1 MFQPELFPDH
11 PSQPRPRGFKLFSLP
26 GRFLRLRLAYEDL
39 LFGAL
44 ALLLV
49 VLGGF
54 CLGVERGKQLTG
66 MRPAL
71 LTTQGIATAGEATVA
86 PGTAGP
92 GAPESRKAPRPVPVI
107 PVGMTAVP
115 AAQSLSSAE
124 RQGAGSYVIQL
135 ASYTNEGP
143 AREEVRRLEKR
154 GVRAQVVPQGRYFE
168 VRAVGF
174 RSREEAKGALS
185 SLRQVYRDAFLKRVG

>member
-1 MFQPELFPDH
+1 MAV
-11 PSQPRPRGFKLFSLP
+11 PSQPRPRRFQLFSLP

-54 CLGVERGKQLTG
+54 CLGVERGKQLSG
-66 MRPAL
+66 AQPVL
-71 LTTQGIATAGEATVA
+71 LTTQGIATAGEGTRA
-86 PGTAGP
+86 PAAADP
-92 GAPESRKAPRPVPVI
+92 GSLEAKRVKRPIAVI

-115 AAQSLSSAE
+115 AAQSHPSAE
-124 RQGAGSYVIQL
+124 GQGTASSSYVIQL
-135 ASYTNEGP
+135 ASYTRSGP
-143 AREEVRRLEKR
+143 AQEEVRRLEKR

-174 RSREEAKGALS
+174 RSREEAQGVLS
-185 SLRQVYRDAFLKRVG
+185 SLRQIYRDAFLKRVG